1 MKKSLAIV
9 AVLAVMLEQ
18 AISQGLIPLEYMHIV
33 APAVL
38 ILAAL
43 KRVPTQEKLT
53 DSTGE

>member
-1 MKKSLAIV
+1 MKKFLAIV